1 MLLHL
6 LYSLVVCCGHA
17 FIEETGMT
25 EKSDA
30 EVRENE
36 RAEDAHERERVVLFG
51 NGGIPK
57 VKRTVSADSS
67 GAFRKTWTRRG
78 PRSYESG
85 GLKTQEEMFHMAVMA
100 EPQKQLYTKLL
111 RVKVAGVLQ
120 QLRAF

>member
-1 MLLHL
+1 VFPDVDLRARLRLDEH
-6 LYSLVVCCGHA
+6 
-17 FIEETGMT
+17 
-25 EKSDA
+25 
-30 EVRENE
+30 VRCAPVE
-36 RAEDAHERERVVLFG
+36 FP
-51 NGGIPK
+51 GGIPK

-85 GLKTQEEMFHMAVMA
+85 GLKTQQEMFHMAVMA